1 MNKGTKTLLIILTIL
16 ALAGFA
22 LIVMMA
28 WPLSGYDLTLVPH
41 TNVWFYLAVVGIVLV
56 LILLFYVLVHVLRQ
70 PTRGVDLLDKKEGGT
85 VQISADALR
94 SIAERTAKLRPE
106 VADAKA
112 EVYQNKKD
120 TAVDLVMNLKMKA
133 DKAGPNSVRTIAEDI
148 KQDVSRE
155 IQNFSGYPLADFHL
169 NVDMDDSDKLPV
181 QALSHQPETHK
192 KTDEDDKD
200 FTVKLDKDKD
210 KINTPVAPIDP
221 IEPEID
227 AKTEEALDA
236 MEHKEKAIEEK
247 LEKSEKEMEDFE
259 KRAEEIV
266 DETDGVLTK
275 TAAELQEELRGNV
288 DTRTIAMPEGA
299 DKIDQQSYAH
309 TGVELMDP
317 VDPAIRHEAG
327 LITPKPE
334 DNL

>member
-1 MNKGTKTLLIILTIL
+1 MKQGTKTLLIILTIL

-22 LIVMMA
+22 LVVMMA
-28 WPLSGYDLTLVPH
+28 WPLSGYDLTLVPR
-41 TNVWFYLAVVGIVLV
+41 TNVWFYLAVAGIILV

-70 PTRGVDLLDKKEGGT
+70 PTRGVNLLDKKEGGT

-133 DKAGPNSVRTIAEDI
+133 DKAGPNSVRTVAEDI

-169 NVDMDDSDKLPV
+169 NVDMDDSEKLPV

-192 KTDEDDKD
+192 KTDSEDKD
-200 FTVKLDKDKD
+200 FVVKMDKDKP
-210 KINTPVAPIDP
+210 KAVPVSEA
-221 IEPEID
+221 
-227 AKTEEALDA
+227 EEL
-236 MEHKEKAIEEK
+236 KAEAEDVEEK
-247 LEKSEKEMEDFE
+247 LEEAEKDMEDFE

-266 DETDGVLTK
+266 DETDGILTK
-275 TAAELQEELRGNV
+275 TAAELQEELRGDSDSV
-288 DTRTIAMPEGA
+288 GAAIPEGA
-299 DKIDQQSYAH
+299 DTVDTTSYAQ
-309 TGVELMDP
+309 TGVELLDP
-317 VDPAIRHEAG
+317 VDPAIHHESDLA
-327 LITPKPE
+327 TPKPD